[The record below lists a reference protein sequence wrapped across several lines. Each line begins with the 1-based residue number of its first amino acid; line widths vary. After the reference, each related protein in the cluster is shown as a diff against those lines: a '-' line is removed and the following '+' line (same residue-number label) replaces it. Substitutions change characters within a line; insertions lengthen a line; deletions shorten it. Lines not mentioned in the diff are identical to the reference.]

1 MALREGYIC
10 EETLKEEVICDFNV
24 SEEMK
29 RVWAAEVKVLEKVIE
44 ICERH
49 NITYY
54 ADYGTLLGT
63 VRHKGF
69 IPWDDDI
76 DICLKRND
84 YMKLIECLKEELPS
98 GYCLN
103 SCYTVDTHRQPW
115 SSVTN
120 YKSVPVPHSIQKEF
134 YDCPYVVGIDIY
146 MLDYV
151 PRDKEL
157 AELMI
162 NMYEMVYDLAQR
174 YEEYEQSGELEQY
187 VCAVEELCSVKI
199 IRDNTL
205 RNQLLRLDERIAS
218 MFNEEECD
226 ELTLLPRVVQ
236 GDYGFRYDKHWFD
249 NIIKMEYN
257 GLKINV
263 PCGYDKIL
271 TAYYGNYMECVP
283 MVSAHDYPFFKV
295 QKEYLEQ
302 NGLS

>member
-1 MALREGYIC
+1 
-10 EETLKEEVICDFNV
+10 
-24 SEEMK
+24 
-29 RVWAAEVKVLEKVIE
+29 
-44 ICERH
+44 
-49 NITYY
+49 
-54 ADYGTLLGT
+54 
-63 VRHKGF
+63 
-69 IPWDDDI
+69 
-76 DICLKRND
+76 
-84 YMKLIECLKEELPS
+84 
-98 GYCLN
+98 
-103 SCYTVDTHRQPW
+103 
-115 SSVTN
+115 
-120 YKSVPVPHSIQKEF
+120 
-134 YDCPYVVGIDIY
+134 

-162 NMYEMVYDLAQR
+162 NMYEIVYDLAQR
-174 YEEYEQSGELEQY
+174 YEEYEQSGKLEQY
-187 VCAVEELCSVKI
+187 VCAVEELCSVKL